1 LFGNR
6 SNDIEHRCPA
16 LLIPR
21 PGHPRGP
28 DTVAVRIEDATIGY
42 LHPTGAR
49 MFMAAIAQAGAD
61 RAACAAIIEARWDPA
76 LSDQP
81 YFRARL
87 DAAMPFKIL
96 DLSIGTAVRKRA

>member
-6 SNDIEHRCPA
+6 SDDIDHHCPA

-28 DTVAVRIEDATIGY
+28 DTVAVRIEDTTIGY

-49 MFMAAIAQAGAD
+49 MFMAALAQAGAD
-61 RAACAAIIEARWDPA
+61 RAACAAIIAARWDPA
-76 LSDQP
+76 LSEQAC
-81 YFRARL
+81 FRARL

-96 DLSIGTAVRKRA
+96 DLPIGAAARKRA